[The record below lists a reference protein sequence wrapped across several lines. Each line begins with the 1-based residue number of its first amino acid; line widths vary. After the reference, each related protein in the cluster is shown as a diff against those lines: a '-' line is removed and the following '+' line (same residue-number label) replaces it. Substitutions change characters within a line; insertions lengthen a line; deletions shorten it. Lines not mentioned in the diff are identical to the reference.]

1 MGEPKGLVEA
11 IEKLTLFL
19 MGLNSGAFVP
29 RQEVAQKIELSPT
42 DNKLE
47 GVTNYRSWSRRA
59 LPAVDQKE
67 LDGYLLGTV
76 EEPGDKTDPE
86 EKNWKAINYLLIGW
100 LLNSVV
106 PLIGLSVEGPSAAAK
121 I

>member
-86 EKNWKAINYLLIGW
+86 EKKLEGHQLFAYW
-100 LLNSVV
+100 VV
-106 PLIGLSVEGPSAAAK
+106 VELGGAPHWTFCGGALRSS
-121 I
+121 